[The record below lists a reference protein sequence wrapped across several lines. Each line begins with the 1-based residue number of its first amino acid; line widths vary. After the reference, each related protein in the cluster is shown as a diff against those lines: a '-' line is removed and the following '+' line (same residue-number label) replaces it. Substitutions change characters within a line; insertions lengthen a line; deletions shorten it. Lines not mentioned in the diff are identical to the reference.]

1 MQRFANKVVVVTG
14 GTDGI
19 GLAIAQRFKSEGA
32 TVVVCS
38 RKANIVDK
46 VKLELSCDG
55 MPCNVSVAQD
65 RERLIEHVKQEY
77 GRIDVLVLN
86 AATSLSFGAS
96 EDCPESAWDKM
107 METNVKSV
115 WLLSKLAF
123 PLITPNTG
131 SIIIVSSYAA
141 YNPDF
146 PLGPYSVTKTA
157 LLGLTRMLANEFG
170 RSASVRV
177 NCVAPGVIKTKFSR
191 ALWDNQDIRNHS
203 ETASPLGRIGE
214 SSEVAGP
221 VAFLA
226 SSDASFITGEVV
238 VVAGGTFCKL

>member
-1 MQRFANKVVVVTG
+1 MHRFSKKVVIVTG

-19 GLAIAQRFKSEGA
+19 GLAIAIRFKSEGA

-38 RKANIVDK
+38 RKPDSVQKITRQ
-46 VKLELSCDG
+46 LECDG
-55 MPCNVSVAQD
+55 MPCNVSMTKD
-65 RERLIEHVKQEY
+65 RERLIEFVKQKY

-86 AATSLSFGAS
+86 AATSLSFGGS
-96 EDCPESAWDKM
+96 QDCPETAWDKM

-115 WLLSKLAF
+115 WVLSKLAF
-123 PLITPNTG
+123 PLISSDTG

-170 RSASVRV
+170 REARIRV

-191 ALWDNQDIRNHS
+191 ALWDSESIRNHS

-214 SSEVAGP
+214 SNEVAGP

-226 SSDASFITGEVV
+226 SSDASYITGEVV